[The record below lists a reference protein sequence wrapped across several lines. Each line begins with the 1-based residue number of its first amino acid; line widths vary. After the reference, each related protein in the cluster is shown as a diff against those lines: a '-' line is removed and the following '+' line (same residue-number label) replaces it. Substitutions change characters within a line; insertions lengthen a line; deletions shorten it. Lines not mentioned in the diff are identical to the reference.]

1 MYRISTHLTN
11 NDMQFWARRRE
22 FELNQLQN
30 QMANQTRIQNLRDDP
45 LAAAHSTRYQSYQMR
60 LERFRDNIEYAQDN
74 FRVSETYMK
83 QTVDIL
89 QRVRELAVQGANG
102 TYTTSDRQKM
112 GTEVNQLLNELVQ
125 LANGRNADGNTL
137 FAGTKTQAEPFRA
150 IQGNVQ
156 GADGRLITDVQYIG
170 NIEKNRTEIAEGAYI
185 DMNFAGNE
193 VFWAEN
199 QQVFSTVD
207 ATGYQ
212 VQQDSTIR
220 IDGVDIRLTQGDNI
234 YAVMSKINASEAAV
248 QARLDPV
255 QSSLVLETTSPH
267 QMWLQEG
274 EGSTVLQDLGVLEDG
289 DNPPPQNIAASADVF
304 GGSVFDMVINLRDRL
319 YEGDTID
326 IGGSALRGIDDGL
339 NNVLSNLASLGAKD
353 TRLQTVFTR
362 TEREI
367 PQVAEM
373 NSKEVDLDMTRAITD
388 LRMLEYTHR
397 ASIGTAGRIL
407 QQTLLDFLR

>member
-30 QMANQTRIQNLRDDP
+30 QMASQTRIQNLRDDP
-45 LAAAHSTRYQSYQMR
+45 LAAAHSTRYQSYQTR

-74 FRVSETYMK
+74 YRVTEGYMK

-89 QRVRELAVQGANG
+89 HRVRELAVQGANG

-112 GTEVNQLLNELVQ
+112 ATEVNELLNELVQ
-125 LANGRNADGNTL
+125 LANGRNADGNTM

-150 IQGNVQ
+150 ILGDVQ
-156 GADGRLITDVQYIG
+156 GADGQIITDVQYIG
-170 NIEKNRTEIAEGAYI
+170 NIERNRTEIAEGAFI
-185 DMNFAGNE
+185 DMNMPGNE

-234 YAVMSKINASEAAV
+234 YAVISKINDSEAAV

-255 QSSLVLETTSPH
+255 QSSLVIETTQPH

-274 EGSTVLQDLGVLEDG
+274 EGSTVLQDLGVLADG
-289 DNPPPQNIAASADVF
+289 DNPPPQNIAASADAF

-319 YEGDTID
+319 YEGDTLD

-339 NNVLSNLASLGAKD
+339 DNVLSNLASLGAKD
-353 TRLQTVFTR
+353 TRLQTVFRR

-373 NSKEVDLDMTRAITD
+373 NSKEVDLDMTRAATD
-388 LRMLEYTHR
+388 LRMLEYTHQ
-397 ASIGTAGRIL
+397 AALGTAGRIL
-407 QQTLLDFLR
+407 QRTLLDFLR

>member
-1 MYRISTHLTN
+1 
-11 NDMQFWARRRE
+11 
-22 FELNQLQN
+22 
-30 QMANQTRIQNLRDDP
+30 MA
-45 LAAAHSTRYQSYQMR
+45 
-60 LERFRDNIEYAQDN
+60 
-74 FRVSETYMK
+74 
-83 QTVDIL
+83 
-89 QRVRELAVQGANG
+89 
-102 TYTTSDRQKM
+102 
-112 GTEVNQLLNELVQ
+112 TEVNELLNELVQ
-125 LANGRNADGNTL
+125 LANARNADGNTM

-150 IQGNVQ
+150 ILGDVR
-156 GADGRLITDVQYIG
+156 GADGQIITDVQYIG
-170 NIEKNRTEIAEGAYI
+170 NIERNRTEIAEGAFI
-185 DMNFAGNE
+185 DMNFPGNE

-212 VQQDSTIR
+212 VQEDSTIR
-220 IDGVDIRLTQGDNI
+220 IDGVDVQLTQGDNI
-234 YAVMSKINASEAAV
+234 YAVISKINNSEAAV

-267 QMWLQEG
+267 QMWLQDAG
-274 EGSTVLQDLGVLEDG
+274 DSTVLQDLGVIADG
-289 DNPPPQNIAASADVF
+289 DNPPPQNVAASADVF

-367 PQVAEM
+367 TQVAEM
-373 NSKEVDLDMTRAITD
+373 NSNEVDLDMTRAITD
-388 LRMLEYTHR
+388 LRMLEYTHQ
-397 ASIGTAGRIL
+397 AAIGTAGRIL

>member
-11 NDMQFWARRRE
+11 NDMQFAARRRE
-22 FELNQLQN
+22 FDLNQLQN
-30 QMANQTRIQNLRDDP
+30 KMASQTRIQNLRDDP
-45 LAAAHSTRYQSYQMR
+45 LAAAHSTRYQSYQTR

-74 FRVSETYMK
+74 YRVSETYMK
-83 QTVDIL
+83 QTVDIM

-112 GTEVNQLLNELVQ
+112 ATEVNELLNELVQ
-125 LANGRNADGNTL
+125 LANGRNADGNSM
-137 FAGTKTQAEPFRA
+137 FAGTKTHAEPFRA
-150 IQGNVQ
+150 VRGNVQ
-156 GADGRLITDVQYIG
+156 GANGQIITDVQYLG
-170 NIEKNRTEIAEGAYI
+170 NIEQNRTEIAEGSFI
-185 DMNFAGNE
+185 EMNFPGNE

-199 QQVFSTVD
+199 QQVFSTTD

-220 IDGVDIRLTQGDNI
+220 VDGVDIRLTQGDNI
-234 YAVMSKINASEAAV
+234 YAVISKINDSEAAV

-267 QMWLQEG
+267 QMWLQDG
-274 EGSTVLQDLGVLEDG
+274 EGSTVLQDLGVLADG
-289 DNPPPQNIAASADVF
+289 DNPPPQNIAASADAF

-388 LRMLEYTHR
+388 LRMLEYTHQ
-397 ASIGTAGRIL
+397 ASLSTAGRIL
-407 QQTLLDFLR
+407 QRTLLDFLR

>member
-22 FELNQLQN
+22 FEMNQLQN
-30 QMANQTRIQNLRDDP
+30 KMSSQTRIQNLRDDP
-45 LAAAHSTRYQSYQMR
+45 LAAAHSTRYQSYQTR

-74 FRVSETYMK
+74 YRVSETYMK
-83 QTVDIL
+83 QTVDIM
-89 QRVRELAVQGANG
+89 QRIREIAVQGANG
-102 TYTTSDRQKM
+102 TYTTEDRQKM
-112 GTEVNQLLNELVQ
+112 ATEVNQLLNELVQ
-125 LANGRNADGNTL
+125 LANGRNADGKSI

-150 IQGNVQ
+150 IKGNVD
-156 GADGRLITDVQYIG
+156 GAAQPLITDVQYIG
-170 NIEKNRTEIAEGAYI
+170 NIEQNKTEIAEGSFI
-185 DMNFAGNE
+185 EMNFPGNE

-199 QQVFSTVD
+199 QQLFSTTD
-207 ATGYQ
+207 ATNYQ
-212 VQQDSTIR
+212 VQEDSTIR
-220 IDGVDIRLTQGDNI
+220 IDGVDIRLNQGDNI
-234 YAVMSKINASEAAV
+234 HAIISKINDSEAAV

-274 EGSTVLQDLGVLEDG
+274 EGGTVLQDLGVLADG
-289 DNPPPQNIAASADVF
+289 ENPPPQNVAASADVF

-319 YEGDTID
+319 FEGDTID
-326 IGGSALRGIDDGL
+326 IGGSALRGVDDGL
-339 NNVLSNLASLGAKD
+339 NNALSSLASLGAKD
-353 TRLQTVFTR
+353 ARLQTVYTR

-367 PQVAEM
+367 PQVAEL
-373 NSKEVDLDMTRAITD
+373 NSEEVDLDMTKAATD

-397 ASIGTAGRIL
+397 AAIGTAGRIL